1 VAALMGSP
9 GNTGLSSSNK
19 TSLPAYNG
27 VGRITATTNHVDI
40 SMKYDRKENPYYIYY
55 TVLSA

>member
-1 VAALMGSP
+1 VRAGKVAALMGSP

-27 VGRITATTNHVDI
+27 VGRTTETLN
-40 SMKYDRKENPYYIYY
+40 
-55 TVLSA
+55 

>member
-27 VGRITATTNHVDI
+27 GRITATENHVEI
-40 SMKYDRKENPYYIYY
+40 SMKADRKENLYCIYY